1 MANTIQGILT
11 DDLNGR
17 RITVNDGRLK
27 GRAGI
32 IRVVVGEGGV
42 VRSIGFVD
50 ERTAKLR
57 FVDPADATI
66 ERTCFDDAG
75 HVPWGR
81 DRTLVDGYPH
91 AGGCAGCRE
100 HRVCNVCGG
109 DFDRVG
115 NCTNGRCGRC
125 HQAVCTMGG
134 ATSPGHGFGGLGD
147 AMRQARVEATVRGE
161 KTRGRR
167 LTVEQQNLANLA
179 DALEAQADQASAK
192 MRERFG
198 SDDIR
203 TLIGSGADVGF
214 DGGILHGQR
223 ETYRLVAA
231 TIRKL
236 AGLALLLL
244 ALLPGLAAADHRPNV
259 VLLIADDMRAD
270 DVARTPAL
278 ADLAANGT
286 SFARAFAGYPL
297 CTPARATILSGQ
309 LPRTH
314 GVVDNHSG
322 TFDPS
327 STWATWLHGAGY
339 ETHLVGKYLNKLH
352 EVALPV
358 PGWDDFR
365 AMPKHT
371 TYGRAQSDVLAA
383 QASDVIATAAEP
395 FALVV
400 GFASP
405 HGPQAGP
412 VRFDAAV
419 PPALDIGPALDPLV
433 ADRATTVWNRRWRGL
448 QGVSDAVDTIRAAL
462 DARGITGRTLVV
474 FTSDQGFAVGEL
486 GAFGKMDWHEWV
498 LRVPLIVSGPGVPAG
513 DVRRGIVSHA
523 DLAPTF
529 AALAGV
535 EPPAGLY
542 GRALQP
548 ILAADRDDWRNRVE
562 VDGPGWTA
570 TRKAQSKVVRFADGR
585 EARVDLAADPRELS
599 PVLVQP

>member
-1 MANTIQGILT
+1 MATN
-11 DDLNGR
+11 N
-17 RITVNDGRLK
+17 
-27 GRAGI
+27 
-32 IRVVVGEGGV
+32 
-42 VRSIGFVD
+42 
-50 ERTAKLR
+50 RTNN
-57 FVDPADATI
+57 
-66 ERTCFDDAG
+66 RTR
-75 HVPWGR
+75 GR
-81 DRTLVDGYPH
+81 DR
-91 AGGCAGCRE
+91 
-100 HRVCNVCGG
+100 
-109 DFDRVG
+109 
-115 NCTNGRCGRC
+115 
-125 HQAVCTMGG
+125 G
-134 ATSPGHGFGGLGD
+134 A
-147 AMRQARVEATVRGE
+147 AT
-161 KTRGRR
+161 
-167 LTVEQQNLANLA
+167 QQDLATLA
-179 DALEAQADQASAK
+179 DALDAQAKGIDAK

-198 SDDIR
+198 DDNLAR
-203 TLIGSGADVGF
+203 LVGFGASPGF
-214 DGGILHGQR
+214 DGGLLEGQR
-223 ETYRLVAA
+223 STYRLVAA

-244 ALLPGLAAADHRPNV
+244 VLVPGLAAADDRPNV
-259 VLLIADDMRAD
+259 VLLIADDMRYD

-278 ADLAANGT
+278 ADLAAAGT
-286 SFARAFAGYPL
+286 TFTRAFAGFPL
-297 CTPARATILSGQ
+297 CTPARATILTGQ

-339 ETHLVGKYLNKLH
+339 ETHLVGKYLNKLR

-365 AMPKHT
+365 AIPKHT

-383 QASDVIATAAEP
+383 QAADVIATAGEP

-419 PPALDIGPALDPLV
+419 PPPLDIGPALDPNV
-433 ADRATTVWNRRWRGL
+433 VGQATSAWSRRWRGL
-448 QGVSDAVDTIRAAL
+448 QGVSDAVDTIRAAIA
-462 DARGITGRTLVV
+462 ARGITGRTLVV
-474 FTSDQGFAVGEL
+474 FTSDQGFAIGEF
-486 GAFGKMDWHEWV
+486 GEFGKMDWHEWV
-498 LRVPLIVSGPGVPAG
+498 LRVPLIVAGPGVPAG

-529 AALAGV
+529 AAVAGI

-542 GRALQP
+542 GRPLQP

-562 VDGPGWTA
+562 VDGPDWIA
-570 TRKAQSKVVRFADGR
+570 TRRMQSKVVRFADGR

-599 PVLVQP
+599 PVEVQP